1 MPADLQRN
9 AYQLT
14 INNPQE
20 NGLPQEAVQKALTE
34 NFSTLQYFCMA
45 DEIGEQGTYHTH
57 VYVYFASRVRFST
70 MKKHFPT
77 AHIEA
82 ASGTPQQNREYV
94 RKEGKWAETSKA
106 ETSVPDTFV
115 EWGTMP
121 TPRGKNQDMK
131 DLYNLVMGGY
141 SDAEIIAYNNNYIRD
156 IDTIAKLRKTILID
170 KYTGQRRTDLKVY
183 YIFGATGTGK
193 TRGVLDA
200 EGDGNVYRVTDYEH
214 PFDSYNMQSVLCL
227 DEFRSSLKIT
237 FMLDALDIYPLE
249 LPARYANRCACYT
262 SVYIISNWRLEDQ
275 YREIQESQPTTWQA
289 FLRRIHTVT
298 EYLKDGTIKKYNS
311 VQEYFDRDKAPV
323 QLTLSD
329 KPLDWTQGEAKD
341 MSDKDLPF

>member
-1 MPADLQRN
+1 MSNDLQRN

-14 INNPQE
+14 INNPKE
-20 NGLPQEAVQKALTE
+20 NGFPQETIKKTLVE
-34 NFSTLQYFCMA
+34 NFATLEYFCMA
-45 DEIGEQGTYHTH
+45 DEIGEQGTYHAH
-57 VYVYFASRVRFST
+57 VYVYFSSRVRFST
-70 MKKHFPT
+70 LKKRFPT

-82 ASGTPQQNREYV
+82 ASGSHQQNREYI
-94 RKEGKWAETSKA
+94 RKEGKWKDTEKA
-106 ETSVPDTFV
+106 ETTVPNTFF
-115 EWGTMP
+115 EWGDMP
-121 TPRGKNQDMK
+121 TSKGTDKLMDE
-131 DLYNLVMGGY
+131 LYELVQAGY
-141 SDAEIIAYNNNYIRD
+141 SDGEIIEFNHDYIRN
-156 IDTIAKLRKTILID
+156 IDTIAKLRKTILLD
-170 KYTGQRRTDLKVY
+170 KYKGQRRTDLKVH

-249 LPARYANRCACYT
+249 LPARYTNRCACYT
-262 SVYIISNWRLEDQ
+262 TVYIISNWCLEDQ
-275 YREIQESQPTTWQA
+275 YREIQESQPTTWTA

-298 EYLKDGTIKKYNS
+298 EYLKDGTIKKYDS

-323 QLTLSD
+323 QLTLSG
-329 KPLDWTQGEAKD
+329 KPLDYKQGEVED
-341 MSDKDLPF
+341 MSDKDIPF